1 MVDQSVIVELRSVML
16 HTQFKNNVMAR
27 CLNLLVLK
35 GQSHRRLPWCHIIT
49 GSTSPADGQHDLYT
63 IAQVDSPRAGRPQAR
78 LVRMSRTNVEASS
91 RRGGLTVNLLRLPV
105 MSGSKASET
114 AEQMLHTHRSG
125 TRQL

>member
-16 HTQFKNNVMAR
+16 RAQFKNNVMAR
-27 CLNLLVLK
+27 CLNLFVLK
-35 GQSHRRLPWCHIIT
+35 GQAIDACLGHIIT

-63 IAQVDSPRAGRPQAR
+63 IAQVDSPRAGGPQAR
-78 LVRMSRTNVEASS
+78 LVRMSRTYVEANS